1 MLPQGYKTQVGQRPP
16 PSTSRPPH
24 PPNDLKPVNEDRTQ
38 HRQTMQENSTFANLP
53 RPIEQHKPRSSQ
65 VSTSTSSSQQPMPHA
80 KPAGQEGQRH
90 SMNSAKPQIDY
101 HQKNVKQ
108 LPASQ
113 PHPSQQQMS
122 HKKPSWPQQQLQQQT
137 PLKSSSLS
145 SQSHVQASL
154 SQPNLGVSS
163 ATVNNSRSSNSQT
176 LPSYSESTK
185 QQLSSSQPNDFWFND
200 KLLEAPIIKPISPM
214 RQVKSMFSPS
224 PEYEPTYDRT
234 KMMIPGVSVK
244 RTDSPKN
251 EKTEKRSS
259 TPSKREKRAEMPATP
274 SSGLKTASSS
284 QKSNTVPP
292 LIPDAHKKRP
302 FSSMEEGIVS
312 NDFNRESKTRKLE
325 PVKSEPNLVQSAP
338 PMAKQPI
345 ETNPDIVKSLL
356 QECYTTSKF
365 DSFGMDSP
373 LDVINP
379 EPTTLLSSNDT
390 LIVPKMENG
399 FEEDHHK
406 RNKSKKKKDKH
417 RKKKKSHKSERED
430 RKESSSSTSLK
441 IILGKEKSDSKSS
454 PESTQTGGLKIKIPI
469 KDVNKTEFPVGGVGQ
484 AVNALPPVPK
494 LKISKDKIG
503 SFNNDGASTSKKK
516 EKDRSKSKSSKHGSG
531 SGSSNNNNNS
541 EFKDAGYQHQ
551 QMSVNKVS

>member
-1 MLPQGYKTQVGQRPP
+1 M
-16 PSTSRPPH
+16 
-24 PPNDLKPVNEDRTQ
+24 
-38 HRQTMQENSTFANLP
+38 
-53 RPIEQHKPRSSQ
+53 
-65 VSTSTSSSQQPMPHA
+65 
-80 KPAGQEGQRH
+80 
-90 SMNSAKPQIDY
+90 
-101 HQKNVKQ
+101 
-108 LPASQ
+108 
-113 PHPSQQQMS
+113 
-122 HKKPSWPQQQLQQQT
+122 
-137 PLKSSSLS
+137 
-145 SQSHVQASL
+145 
-154 SQPNLGVSS
+154 
-163 ATVNNSRSSNSQT
+163 NNSRSSNSQA

-185 QQLSSSQPNDFWFND
+185 QQSSSSQPNDFWFND
-200 KLLEAPIIKPISPM
+200 KLLEAPIVKPISPM

-234 KMMIPGVSVK
+234 KMMMTGASVK

-259 TPSKREKRAEMPATP
+259 TPSKREKRAEMPTTP
-274 SSGLKTASSS
+274 SSGQKIASSS

-292 LIPDAHKKRP
+292 LIPDAQKKRP
-302 FSSMEEGIVS
+302 FSSMEDGIAS
-312 NDFNRESKTRKLE
+312 SDFNRESKTRKIE
-325 PVKSEPNLVQSAP
+325 SVKSEPNLVQSAP
-338 PMAKQPI
+338 SMAKQPI

-379 EPTTLLSSNDT
+379 EPATLLSSNDT

-454 PESTQTGGLKIKIPI
+454 PESMQTGGLKIKIPI
-469 KDVNKTEFPVGGVGQ
+469 KDVNKTDLPASGGGGGSQ
-484 AVNALPPVPK
+484 AATALPPVPK